1 MRALRHRPN
10 TRRES
15 LNMAESNAG
24 LLHHFD
30 DPEQQLEA
38 SRIGMWIFLATEVM
52 FFGGMFMGY
61 ILYRTDYSVAF
72 ANASNH
78 LDVLLGGINTAVLIC
93 SSFTMAMA
101 VHGAQSGKR
110 NAPVAFLLLTIV
122 LGSVFLGIKFTEYYF
137 NFESIWCVAHPLS
150 MRGPLAKP
158 AEIFL
163 PSISYDGHACAAYD
177 YWNRPLDVLTIR
189 DLRGFSLS

>member
-1 MRALRHRPN
+1 MRAPRHSPN

-15 LNMAESNAG
+15 LNMAESYSG

-38 SRIGMWIFLATEVM
+38 SRIGMWVFLATEVM

-61 ILYRTDYSVAF
+61 ILYRTDYSAAF

-93 SSFTMAMA
+93 SSFTMVMA

-110 NAPVAFLLLTIV
+110 N
-122 LGSVFLGIKFTEYYF
+122 
-137 NFESIWCVAHPLS
+137 
-150 MRGPLAKP
+150 
-158 AEIFL
+158 
-163 PSISYDGHACAAYD
+163 
-177 YWNRPLDVLTIR
+177 
-189 DLRGFSLS
+189 